1 MGNTTQRVGGQAV
14 LEGVMMRAGDRMAV
28 AVRDLNGE
36 IQIKKEK
43 VSSWEIAGLSC
54 AGQSFVGQLEWLNH

>member
-43 VSSWEIAGLSC
+43 VSSMT
-54 AGQSFVGQLEWLNH
+54 